1 MPTVPVK
8 FVTVEERPT
17 AIHRG
22 DYAGLGATH
31 DGMRAR
37 VAARGRELAGPRSEI
52 YGHWREDP
60 SELETEIFWL
70 LR

>member
-1 MPTVPVK
+1 VVSASLLPAG
-8 FVTVEERPT
+8 EAAT

-22 DYAGLGATH
+22 DHAGLGASH
-31 DGMRAR
+31 DAVRAH
-37 VAARGRELAGPRSEI
+37 VAARGRDLAGPRWET

-60 SELETEIFWL
+60 SELGTQVFWL